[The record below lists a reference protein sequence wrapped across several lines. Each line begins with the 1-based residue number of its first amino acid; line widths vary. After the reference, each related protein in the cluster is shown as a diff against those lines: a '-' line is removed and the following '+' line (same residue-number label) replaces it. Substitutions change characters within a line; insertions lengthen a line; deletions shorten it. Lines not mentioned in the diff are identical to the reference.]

1 MCWSASVA
9 LGFAAAEAVVLLY
22 VWCRNAHHDRNNV
35 LIILPLTLQELGQAL
50 LWPYV
55 VADRDYTLGFADPAL
70 HSCPR
75 ANKAYSYL
83 IAAVVCGLPPWFEFH
98 ARREFREHNALLESG
113 TAPAWRKLVGELPTP
128 NPEYPFQGTFCAFL
142 QYVLI
147 LGVLGCSLVLGTWG
161 PASCTTKGPHG
172 HQVWAMMVWPNK
184 FAEVAAAFVYF
195 GTAGAFKWVP
205 RPSLFTPLLMGP
217 VAIWAIVAY
226 LIMGPEAG
234 SVWCWTASLLCAVL
248 LVEPAVIDS
257 ARHRRARDGRLSKRD
272 VARGEGAA
280 RAAAESPAELRHV
293 QRDVGGDDDP
303 GAGGRSAAV
312 AGAECRRVA

>member
-55 VADRDYTLGFADPAL
+55 VADRNYALGFADPAL
-70 HSCPR
+70 HTCPR
-75 ANKAYSYL
+75 ANKVYSYL

-248 LVEPAVIDS
+248 LVEPAVIDRLGIVEREMVDFQNETS
-257 ARHRRARDGRLSKRD
+257 PEARARRARLRNHLPSFATFNAMWAGLMIL
-272 VARGEGAA
+272 G
-280 RAAAESPAELRHV
+280 PAGDRRPWRV
-293 QRDVGGDDDP
+293 QSVE
-303 GAGGRSAAV
+303 V
-312 AGAECRRVA
+312 